1 MTPEISIL
9 IYILFIVAL
18 FIVNNLTVYSI
29 VFLILCVLSLKVST
43 RALKSGWLPI
53 TVFLVFTFL
62 SNVVNR
68 DGKIFFTVGSVVITD
83 EGIHIAA
90 LKSLRVLFMIMGA
103 KILMASSRPD
113 DIVRALGRILYPLE
127 KIGIPVKDFFHTMG
141 LTIKCFPVLKNMA
154 METYRENVKI
164 ADLKGFWDRARLVSV
179 FLLPLF
185 VKSIQYPEVFFEKN
199 EIHEK

>member
-1 MTPEISIL
+1 LTPEISIL
-9 IYILFIVAL
+9 IYILFIVTL

-29 VFLILCVLSLKVST
+29 VFLILCVLSLKVPS

-53 TVFLVFTFL
+53 TLFLVFTFM

-68 DGKIFFTVGSVVITD
+68 HGKILFSVGSVVITD
-83 EGIHIAA
+83 EAIHIAA

-103 KILMASSRPD
+103 KILMASTKPD
-113 DIVRALGRILYPLE
+113 DIVHALGRLLYPLE

-154 METYRENVKI
+154 METYRENVKT